1 MAAKVKVNLF
11 KVTQNTVKEFGDD
24 DMATTSGALTY
35 FTFLALFPLVILV
48 ITIASFFIDSQ
59 QGKQTVS
66 DFVIKAFPSAGSSSK
81 GDTSAPTVTSGITPT
96 NTTTNTTM
104 SGIVNTAINNA
115 VDNRGGATIFSLIGL
130 IFAASGIFGTLSNA
144 LTKAWEVKP
153 TSQNFILSYLTN
165 IASLGVAGI
174 LILGVNIAT
183 IVLTAISSGVQSINF
198 LGLALPP
205 WAFYLVNI
213 AISVLALWGVFI
225 FMYKYLPKARI
236 EFKDVIIGSLIGAI
250 GWTLLKEVFGFYL
263 AHFGPQ
269 ASTYGSLSTVV
280 ALLLYIYFASL
291 ILLMGAEFCSEYS
304 KLRKKNELA
313 VKAGV
318 ATADQPAPDRAKDPR
333 YAVHQRL
340 ASELD
345 AVKSRQQAREQVAA
359 APTQAAIVGAPIP
372 EPSRPVEDPLIQ
384 AMPVVAAAAGAAI
397 VAGVVASVVQGR
409 K

>member
-1 MAAKVKVNLF
+1 MAAKVKINLL
-11 KVTQNTVKEFGDD
+11 KVGQNTIKEFGDD

-35 FTFLALFPLVILV
+35 FTFLALFPLIILV
-48 ITIASFFIDSQ
+48 ITIASFFIDSP
-59 QGKQTVS
+59 QGRKDVT
-66 DFVIKAFPSAGSSSK
+66 DAMTKAFPAAGSSSNS
-81 GDTSAPTVTSGITPT
+81 TTPTPTVVSGISSSKGTPD
-96 NTTTNTTM
+96 TTI
-104 SGIVNTAINNA
+104 SGVVNNAITSA
-115 VDNRGGATIFSLIGL
+115 VDNRGGATTFSLIGL

-183 IVLTAISSGVQSINF
+183 IVLTAISSGVKSINF

-205 WAFYLVNI
+205 WVFYLVNI

-225 FMYKYLPKARI
+225 LMYKYLPKTHI
-236 EFKDVIIGSLIGAI
+236 EFKDVILGSLIGAI
-250 GWTLLKEVFGFYL
+250 GWTLLKELFGFYL

-280 ALLLYIYFASL
+280 AMLLYIYFASL
-291 ILLMGAEFCSEYS
+291 VLLLGAEFCSEYS
-304 KLRKKNELA
+304 KVRKKNEVA
-313 VKAGV
+313 VKAGA
-318 ATADQPAPDRAKDPR
+318 ATVDQPAPDRTKDPR

-345 AVKSRQQAREQVAA
+345 AVKSRQQAREQTAA
-359 APTQAAIVGAPIP
+359 APAQAAIVGAPTP
-372 EPSRPVEDPLIQ
+372 LPTRPLEDPLTQ
-384 AMPVVAAAAGAAI
+384 VAPVVAAAAGAA
-397 VAGVVASVVQGR
+397 VVVGVVASVVQG
-409 K
+409 KK